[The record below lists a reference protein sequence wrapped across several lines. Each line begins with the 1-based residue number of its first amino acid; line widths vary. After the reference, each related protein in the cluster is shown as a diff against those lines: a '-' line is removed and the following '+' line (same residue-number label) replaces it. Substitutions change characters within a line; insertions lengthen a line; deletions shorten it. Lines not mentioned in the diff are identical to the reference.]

1 MYFYVRPQL
10 SLNEDTRPEVG
21 EKYFG
26 ENFMRRQNLGG
37 KFRKFPIL
45 GCRRGGD
52 CYIADKIF
60 AAELVSPK
68 YHRCILQK
76 SCKIPL
82 TENCCKNLAK
92 LHSLKNVGRMTAV
105 VNVVKILAC
114 VEMQFALDNFGGKIF
129 SLDILAES
137 YCTFQ

>member
-1 MYFYVRPQL
+1 
-10 SLNEDTRPEVG
+10 
-21 EKYFG
+21 
-26 ENFMRRQNLGG
+26 MRRQNLGG

-45 GCRRGGD
+45 GCWRGGD

-68 YHRCILQK
+68 YHRCIVQK

-92 LHSLKNVGRMTAV
+92 LHSLKNVGRMRAM
-105 VNVVKILAC
+105 VNLVKILVYA
-114 VEMQFALDNFGGKIF
+114 EMQFALNNFGGHLEYNQF
-129 SLDILAES
+129 THS
-137 YCTFQ
+137 C